1 VPRRALTP
9 GGAALTV
16 AALGV
21 VFGDIGTSPLYAL
34 QAVFATDGVGFD
46 QASVHGVISLVF
58 WAITIVVSIKYVT
71 FVLHA
76 DNHGEGGIM
85 ALIGLVERA
94 RLRNRRAALALVA
107 FGLAG
112 AALFY
117 GDGMIT
123 PAISVLSAV
132 EGLEVVSPSLE
143 HLVLPLT
150 LTILTAL
157 FSIQRFGTGSV
168 GRWFGP
174 VTAVWFLVLGISG
187 LVEVIHHPQILEA
200 LAPSAAVNFMFE
212 NWTVTFFALASV
224 VLVVT
229 GAEALYADLGHF
241 GLPPIRRA
249 WFFLVFPALTL
260 QYLGQGSLILRSP
273 SSLDGALFLLVP
285 DYLRL
290 PMVGLATAAVV
301 IASQALISG
310 AFSISRQADQMD
322 FVPRL
327 AIRHTSTKL
336 AGQVYIPSI
345 NWMLFV
351 GVVVIVVGFGSS
363 AALAS
368 AYGIAVT
375 GTFIVTTVLFATVA
389 RTLWETSRWI
399 VYAGLAFMLP
409 IDVAF
414 FAANLTKIEHG
425 GWLPLAI
432 GGVIFTLLRTWQ
444 KGREV
449 ITAKRQAK
457 EGPMREFIESIHWGR
472 LKLQRIGGTAIF
484 LNATRETVPLALR
497 TMAELNHV
505 LQEQVVV
512 VTVQILPVAVYN
524 QPDRVVVDDLGYSDD
539 GISHV
544 TGKFGYTE
552 KLNVPALLAVADGR
566 RGVNLTAPPEECA
579 YFVSRINIARSLDPT
594 MVSWRKR
601 LYIHLSGFASNPV
614 DYFNLPAEQTVTV
627 GARLGL

>member
-1 VPRRALTP
+1 VAPA
-9 GGAALTV
+9 GAALTV

-34 QAVFATDGVGFD
+34 QAVFATEGITVD
-46 QASVHGVISLVF
+46 QSSVHGVISLVF
-58 WAITIVVSIKYVT
+58 WTITIVVSIKYVT

-76 DNHGEGGIM
+76 DNRGEGGIM
-85 ALIGLVERA
+85 ALIGLVERS
-94 RLRNRRAALALVA
+94 RLRSKSAALTLVA
-107 FGLAG
+107 IGLAG

-150 LTILTAL
+150 LAILTAL
-157 FSIQRFGTGSV
+157 FAIQRFGTGSV

-174 VTAVWFLVLGISG
+174 VTAVWFLALGGSG
-187 LVEVIHHPQILEA
+187 LAEVIQHPKILEA
-200 LAPSAAVNFMFE
+200 LAPSAAVTFMFE
-212 NWTVTFFALASV
+212 NWSVTFLALASV

-273 SSLDGALFLLVP
+273 GSLNGTLFLLFP
-285 DYLRL
+285 DFLRL
-290 PMVGLATAAVV
+290 PMIGLATAAVV

-310 AFSISRQADQMD
+310 AFSISRQADQMG

-345 NWMLFV
+345 NWILFV

-363 AALAS
+363 ASLAS

-389 RTLWETSRWI
+389 RKLWEKPRWMI
-399 VYAGLAFMLP
+399 IAGLAIMLP
-409 IDVAF
+409 IDFAF
-414 FAANLTKIEHG
+414 FSANLTKIEHG

-432 GGVIFTLLRTWQ
+432 GLGIYTLLRTWQ
-444 KGREV
+444 KGRAA
-449 ITAKRQAK
+449 ITIKRRAK
-457 EGPMREFIESIHWGR
+457 EGSMREFIESIHWDR
-472 LKLQRIGGTAIF
+472 LKLQRVPGTAIF

-497 TMAELNHV
+497 TNAELNHV
-505 LQEQVVV
+505 LQEQVIV
-512 VTVQILPVAVYN
+512 VTVQIMPAAFYD
-524 QPDRVVVDDLGYSDD
+524 QPDRVVVNDLGYRDD

-544 TGKFGYTE
+544 TGRYGFRE
-552 KLNVPALLAVADGR
+552 EPDIPALLRQADGQS
-566 RGVNLTAPPEECA
+566 GIQLTSAPEDCA
-579 YFVSRINIARSLDPT
+579 YFVSSINIARSGEPGMSD
-594 MVSWRKR
+594 WRKR
-601 LYIHLSGFASNPV
+601 LFIHLRGYASNPAE
-614 DYFNLPAEQTVTV
+614 YFNLPPERTVTV
-627 GARLGL
+627 GARVEL

>member
-1 VPRRALTP
+1 
-9 GGAALTV
+9 
-16 AALGV
+16 
-21 VFGDIGTSPLYAL
+21 
-34 QAVFATDGVGFD
+34 
-46 QASVHGVISLVF
+46 
-58 WAITIVVSIKYVT
+58 
-71 FVLHA
+71 
-76 DNHGEGGIM
+76 
-85 ALIGLVERA
+85 
-94 RLRNRRAALALVA
+94 
-107 FGLAG
+107 
-112 AALFY
+112 LFY

-150 LTILTAL
+150 LTTLTAL

-212 NWTVTFFALASV
+212 NWTVAFFALASV

-336 AGQVYIPSI
+336 A
-345 NWMLFV
+345 
-351 GVVVIVVGFGSS
+351 
-363 AALAS
+363 
-368 AYGIAVT
+368 
-375 GTFIVTTVLFATVA
+375 
-389 RTLWETSRWI
+389 
-399 VYAGLAFMLP
+399 
-409 IDVAF
+409 
-414 FAANLTKIEHG
+414 
-425 GWLPLAI
+425 
-432 GGVIFTLLRTWQ
+432 
-444 KGREV
+444 
-449 ITAKRQAK
+449 
-457 EGPMREFIESIHWGR
+457 
-472 LKLQRIGGTAIF
+472 
-484 LNATRETVPLALR
+484 
-497 TMAELNHV
+497 
-505 LQEQVVV
+505 
-512 VTVQILPVAVYN
+512 
-524 QPDRVVVDDLGYSDD
+524 
-539 GISHV
+539 
-544 TGKFGYTE
+544 
-552 KLNVPALLAVADGR
+552 
-566 RGVNLTAPPEECA
+566 
-579 YFVSRINIARSLDPT
+579 
-594 MVSWRKR
+594 
-601 LYIHLSGFASNPV
+601 
-614 DYFNLPAEQTVTV
+614 
-627 GARLGL
+627 

>member
-1 VPRRALTP
+1 MPRRALTP

-46 QASVHGVISLVF
+46 RASVHGVISLVF

-273 SSLDGALFLLVP
+273 SSLDGALFLVP
-285 DYLRL
+285 DFLRL

-389 RTLWETSRWI
+389 RTLWETSCWI

-414 FAANLTKIEHG
+414 FAANLTKIDDREG
-425 GWLPLAI
+425 GSRSLSAASSSRCCEL
-432 GGVIFTLLRTWQ
+432 GR
-444 KGREV
+444 KGRELL
-449 ITAKRQAK
+449 TAKRQAK

-472 LKLQRIGGTAIF
+472 LELQRIPGTAIF
-484 LNATRETVPLALR
+484 LNATRGDRPPR
-497 TMAELNHV
+497 PPDDGGAEPRPARAGRRGHRPV
-505 LQEQVVV
+505 
-512 VTVQILPVAVYN
+512 ILPVAVYN

-552 KLNVPALLAVADGR
+552 KLNVPALLSGR
-566 RGVNLTAPPEECA
+566 RRATRGQSHSAAGRVRLLRLPHQHRA
-579 YFVSRINIARSLDPT
+579 IARSNHGEPGESASISICLD
-594 MVSWRKR
+594 
-601 LYIHLSGFASNPV
+601 
-614 DYFNLPAEQTVTV
+614 LPRIPPRSTTSTFPP
-627 GARLGL
+627 RRP